1 MPAYLTVN
9 SFFLYSLKDMNWRR
23 DKMNKPAFKFF
34 IVFLLIISISYFVPD
49 ILSGKDTSKTSS
61 EGLTIS
67 SIMPNIPLYFIPN
80 KGQFKE
86 EALYYAKAQ
95 NYTIWLTKN
104 ELVFDSVINLRVQT
118 KSSKHLET
126 EYNSN
131 EPSELKKIKRNVSRL
146 LFIGANNNPEVTALD
161 QTKHRVNYLT
171 GKDTNGWKTDIPTS
185 GAVLYRE
192 LYPYIDLKIYGTEKK
207 LEYDFIV
214 KPGGNIS
221 DINLKYTDVKN
232 SRIRQ
237 EGSLEIETEFGTLI
251 HSQPDCY
258 QIIKGNKVDV
268 QTRFIK
274 TGKNTFAFESA
285 SYDQNVDL
293 IIDPLV
299 EVNST
304 FIGGSDDDAASG
316 VVLDKSGMAY
326 ITGGTYSPDFPTK
339 IPFQQD
345 SSGDADIFVMK
356 VNPYDCTIFFSTYLG
371 GSEGDYAMDIA
382 IDKKNEIY
390 LTGFTKSDD
399 FPIKDAFQQKH
410 DGSSDAF
417 LTKLSTYGQR
427 IIYSTFIGGEEN
439 DEGVKIA
446 VDSKRQAYLV
456 GWTGSEK
463 FPTKKAFQKKH
474 AGISDN
480 FVTKFNK
487 TGKRLKFSTFIGGSD
502 REYPCGLVLHP
513 DQSIWIAGDTESH
526 DYPIKNAFQKKHI
539 GEQDIVVT
547 KLSSTGGLL
556 YSTYFGGSGV
566 EYGHDIA
573 VSDKGM
579 VYISGSTRSNDLPLK
594 KPIKNKIDG
603 ESDIIVAAFRSKGKL
618 FRSTYLGGSGW
629 ETTGSIAA
637 DKQGRIFVSGST
649 ESPDFPEDKSTG
661 IGHDSY
667 TPEYAYFLVLNTR
680 LNKILYTYLDPEHP
694 FLWPDSMAFH
704 YDSSGK
710 LMFLFVAGSIYYEEA
725 PKNQEDIY
733 LGRFKIQ

>member
-1 MPAYLTVN
+1 
-9 SFFLYSLKDMNWRR
+9 
-23 DKMNKPAFKFF
+23 MNKSTDKFF
-34 IVFLLIISISYFVPD
+34 ILCSLIISLLFFGPS
-49 ILSGKDTSKTSS
+49 ILSGKESLKTSS
-61 EGLTIS
+61 EGLTLS

-80 KGQFKE
+80 EGQFKE

-104 ELVFDSVINLRVQT
+104 GLVFDSVINLRVKT
-118 KSSKHLET
+118 KSSKHPET
-126 EYNSN
+126 EYNNN
-131 EPSELKKIKRNVSRL
+131 EPSESKKIKRNVSRL
-146 LFIGANNNPEVTALD
+146 LFIGANNNPEVTAFD

-171 GKDTNGWKTDIPTS
+171 GMDKTGWKTDIPTS

-192 LYPYIDLKIYGTEKK
+192 LYPHIDLKIYGTEKK

-221 DINLKYTDVKN
+221 DINLEYTDVKN
-232 SRIRQ
+232 SRIGQ
-237 EGSLEIETEFGTLI
+237 KGSLEIETEFGTLI
-251 HSQPDCY
+251 HNQPDCY

-268 QTRFIK
+268 HARFIK
-274 TGKNTFAFESA
+274 TEKNTYAFESA
-285 SYDQNVDL
+285 SYDQNADL

-326 ITGGTYSPDFPTK
+326 ITGGTYSTDFPTN

-345 SSGDADIFVMK
+345 NSGDADIFVMK
-356 VNPYDCTIFFSTYLG
+356 VNPYNFTMIFSTYLG
-371 GSEGDYAMDIA
+371 GSEGDYALDIA
-382 IDKKNEIY
+382 IDKKREIY
-390 LTGFTKSDD
+390 ITGYTKSDD
-399 FPIKDAFQQKH
+399 FPIKEAFQQKL
-410 DGSSDAF
+410 DGYSDAF
-417 LTKLSTYGQR
+417 LTKLSAYGQR
-427 IIYSTFIGGEEN
+427 IIYSTYLGGEEN
-439 DEGVKIA
+439 DEGEELA
-446 VDSKRQAYLV
+446 VDSKRQVYLV

-463 FPTKKAFQKKH
+463 FPTKKAFQKNH
-474 AGISDN
+474 AGISDI
-480 FVTKFNK
+480 FVTKFKK

-513 DQSIWIAGDTESH
+513 DQTIWIAGDTESH
-526 DYPIKNAFQKKHI
+526 DYPLKKAFQKKHI

-547 KLSSTGGLL
+547 KLGSNGELL
-556 YSTYFGGSGV
+556 CSTYLGGSEV

-579 VYISGSTRSNDLPLK
+579 VYISGSTRSNDFPLK
-594 KPIKNKIDG
+594 KPIKNKLDG
-603 ESDIIVAAFRSKGKL
+603 ESDIIVAALRSKGKL

-661 IGHDSY
+661 IGNETY
-667 TPEYAYFLVLNTR
+667 TPEYAYFLVLNSR

-694 FLWPDSMAFH
+694 FLWPGSMAFH
-704 YDSSGK
+704 HDSAGK
-710 LMFLFVAGSIYYEEA
+710 LLFLFVAGSIYYEDA
-725 PKNQEDIY
+725 PKDQENIY
-733 LGRFKIQ
+733 LGRFKIDDN